1 MEHRRRV
8 WLACVSIT
16 LLAGAANGGE
26 CSGWL
31 PDFDPDCEHAPRP
44 AGFAAPV
51 ASPFLF
57 EDAFVVTGAQA
68 IYAHQEIPNDSV
80 FAGGEAEVAAGALR
94 IAITE
99 YMALIGGKAGALWTR
114 PDNPLIPERQTPIP
128 LTLGVKLALP
138 ANADAGRWAA
148 FVLRYG
154 DAFQGAGDGSLMP
167 SIAGALR
174 AGPLALQGDL
184 GGSWALDSSYSSF
197 VFWHAYAGLARW
209 RHVTPF
215 VQLSGQHWVDGGD
228 GRATMPLTPL
238 GQLTFGAPSVSMRT
252 LEQRFGS
259 FEGLDLVNL
268 GARGIAG
275 RSLVAGAFG
284 AELRFGRLALS
295 AAYEH
300 PLTDHRGMFASRV
313 TTRLSFEL

>member
-8 WLACVSIT
+8 WLASVAFG
-16 LLAGAANGGE
+16 LLASAARAGE
-26 CSGWL
+26 CSAWL
-31 PDFDPDCEHAPRP
+31 PDFDRDCEHAPRP

-68 IYAHQEIPNDSV
+68 IHARQEVPDDSV

-94 IAITE
+94 IALSE
-99 YMALIGGKAGALWTR
+99 DVALIAAKAGAMWTR
-114 PDNPLIPERQTPIP
+114 PENPLIPERQTPIP
-128 LTLGVKLALP
+128 LTLGVKVALT
-138 ANADAGRWAA
+138 ADADAGRWAA
-148 FVLRYG
+148 LVLRYG
-154 DAFQGAGDGSLMP
+154 DAFQGGGDGSLMP

-184 GGSWALDSSYSSF
+184 GGSWALDSSFSSA
-197 VFWHAYAGLARW
+197 VFWHASAGFARW

-228 GRATMPLTPL
+228 GSTTMPLTPL
-238 GQLTFGAPSVSMRT
+238 GQLYFRATSVSMRT
-252 LEQRFGS
+252 VEGMFGS

-268 GARGIAG
+268 GARDIAG
-275 RSLVAGAFG
+275 KGLVTGALG
-284 AELRFGRLALS
+284 VELRFGGLALS

-300 PLTDHRGMFASRV
+300 PLTDHRGLFSSRV
-313 TTRLSFEL
+313 TTRLAFEL